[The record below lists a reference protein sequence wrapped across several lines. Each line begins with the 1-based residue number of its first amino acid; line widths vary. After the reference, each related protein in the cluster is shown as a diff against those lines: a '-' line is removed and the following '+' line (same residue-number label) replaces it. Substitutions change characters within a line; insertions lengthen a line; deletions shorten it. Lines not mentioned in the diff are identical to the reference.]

1 MFSWQLDDELALLFL
16 QPDMA
21 SELFALCNDNREYL
35 SQWLPWPPLIQ
46 RPVDSALFIRSAIEK
61 FARGEGLTTAI
72 EYQGE
77 VVGVIGYNS
86 IDHDLGKV
94 VIGYWLA
101 ERWQGNGIITRACQA
116 LIHHAFEEMGMEKVE
131 ISAATDNEP
140 SRAVCERLGMQLEGV
155 TRRAERLGNRIVDHA
170 HYSLLRYE
178 WLRQRES

>member
-21 SELFALCNDNREYL
+21 SELFGLCRENRDYL
-35 SQWLPWPPLIQ
+35 TQWLPWPPYIQ
-46 RPVDSALFIRSAIEK
+46 QPVDSATFIRHAIEK

-77 VVGVIGYNS
+77 VVGVIGYNQ
-86 IDHDLGKV
+86 IDQALAKV
-94 VIGYWLA
+94 TIGYWLA

-131 ISAATDNEP
+131 ISAALENEP
-140 SRAVCERLGMQLEGV
+140 SRAVCERLGMQQEGIS
-155 TRRAERLGNRIVDHA
+155 RRAERLADRVVDHV
-170 HYSLLRYE
+170 HYGLLRDE
-178 WLRQRES
+178 WLRQRDH

>member
-1 MFSWQLDDELALLFL
+1 
-16 QPDMA
+16 
-21 SELFALCNDNREYL
+21 
-35 SQWLPWPPLIQ
+35 
-46 RPVDSALFIRSAIEK
+46 
-61 FARGEGLTTAI
+61 
-72 EYQGE
+72 
-77 VVGVIGYNS
+77 

-170 HYSLLRYE
+170 HYSLLRDE
-178 WLRQRES
+178 WLGQRDS

>member
-21 SELFALCNDNREYL
+21 SELFTLCNDNREYL

-155 TRRAERLGNRIVDHA
+155 TRRAERLGNRIVDHV
-170 HYSLLRYE
+170 HYSLLRDE